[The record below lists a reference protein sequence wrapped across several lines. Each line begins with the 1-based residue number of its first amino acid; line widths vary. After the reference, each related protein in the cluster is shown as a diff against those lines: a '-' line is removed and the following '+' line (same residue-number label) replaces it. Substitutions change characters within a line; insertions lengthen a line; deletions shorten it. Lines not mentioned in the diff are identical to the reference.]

1 MESRFV
7 AVIGFMSPM
16 VISLNYILKSR
27 YCDQNSII
35 IGSFSG
41 FLISLFLLLTG
52 LDKSLDTKSIK
63 LASIINWISIGG
75 YCGYSLSIG
84 IYSYENME
92 KLGLI
97 LLINCMICCIIL
109 IMLYFLSTRKELKK
123 KIPFIYKNHLWDTYS
138 YSLAIFINII
148 LAEIFGNIISIYLG
162 IMYRTLAYILSFGIY
177 MVCVYMSILLAICLA
192 IRRMGFKRKERLY
205 MQ

>member
-63 LASIINWISIGG
+63 LASIIN
-75 YCGYSLSIG
+75 
-84 IYSYENME
+84 
-92 KLGLI
+92 
-97 LLINCMICCIIL
+97 
-109 IMLYFLSTRKELKK
+109 
-123 KIPFIYKNHLWDTYS
+123 
-138 YSLAIFINII
+138 
-148 LAEIFGNIISIYLG
+148 
-162 IMYRTLAYILSFGIY
+162 
-177 MVCVYMSILLAICLA
+177 
-192 IRRMGFKRKERLY
+192 
-205 MQ
+205 